1 MREETTTRT
10 LHRFD
15 GLSEKAQEKALEK
28 LYDINIE
35 YDDWYDLDYYAENLA
50 AIGFEKAEIFFSGFS
65 SRGDGACFD
74 ADVNVEKAL
83 NAFLMC
89 NHPARNFDVAA
100 YEKWLILAERG
111 TIGAHIRKV
120 GPHNRYSHA
129 NTRDLELD
137 CDFSQKTWDKL
148 GLGACQDLLESIRYD
163 ACQEIYSSLEKEYE
177 YLTGREAILE
187 TIEANEYEFTE
198 DGGIA

>member
-10 LHRFD
+10 LYTFAE
-15 GLSEKAQEKALEK
+15 LSEDAQNAALEK
-28 LYDINIE
+28 LHDINV
-35 YDDWYDLDYYAENLA
+35 DCDWYDLDYHAENLA
-50 AIGFEKAEIFFSGFS
+50 AIGFENAKIHFSGFWS
-65 SRGDGACFD
+65 QGDGACFD

-100 YEKWLILAERG
+100 YEKWLTLAERG
-111 TIGAHIRKV
+111 AISAHIRKV
-120 GPHNRYSHA
+120 GPYNIYAHA

-137 CDFSQKTWDKL
+137 CVFSQKAWDKL
-148 GLGACQDLLESIRYD
+148 GLGACQDLLEQLRHD

-177 YLTGREAILE
+177 YLTGRGAILG

-198 DGGIA
+198 DGRLA